1 MQVPIQDIQ
10 IKNRIRK
17 NLGDLSGLKES
28 IKRHGILNP
37 IVINSKNELVA
48 GHRRLESARQ
58 LGWTLV
64 PVQIIDESDDADKLE
79 MEIDE
84 NLYRKNLSADELAD
98 AYEQLEKL
106 RNPGWFR
113 RLIQA
118 IAAFFKRLFSRR
130 KTK

>member
-1 MQVPIQDIQ
+1 MQIPIQDIQ
-10 IKNRIRK
+10 VKNRIRK

-28 IKRHGILNP
+28 IHRHGILNP
-37 IVINSKNELVA
+37 IVINGKNELVA

-64 PVQIIDESDDADKLE
+64 PVRIVDEEDPAQKLE

-98 AYEQLEKL
+98 AYEQLEKM
-106 RNPGWFR
+106 RNPGWLR
-113 RLIQA
+113 KLWQTIQA
-118 IAAFFKRLFSRR
+118 FFRKLFKRSRA
-130 KTK
+130 